1 MSHTELE
8 RLARIRIQVT
18 GESLERAL
26 AVLRGDTADVEAT
39 TNPALRAIPDPGPVP
54 EAASTRTA
62 RDPGTEPA
70 RQPPPPRRRHLRSV

>member
-26 AVLRGDTADVEAT
+26 AVLRGDTTDPRTGLDLDAEAEASSTSAADPDREA
-39 TNPALRAIPDPGPVP
+39 
-54 EAASTRTA
+54 
-62 RDPGTEPA
+62 EPPH
-70 RQPPPPRRRHLRSV
+70 QPPPPRRRHLRSL